1 MTTLYLISWT
11 VIVFGNYS
19 TMDDCHAVEERINN
33 ETYYSEFRTLCLDS
47 RVFNATRRTKDNR
60 WRGARTD

>member
-19 TMDDCHAVEERINN
+19 TMDDCHAVEEKINN

-47 RVFNATRRTKDNR
+47 GLLNATRQP
-60 WRGARTD
+60 